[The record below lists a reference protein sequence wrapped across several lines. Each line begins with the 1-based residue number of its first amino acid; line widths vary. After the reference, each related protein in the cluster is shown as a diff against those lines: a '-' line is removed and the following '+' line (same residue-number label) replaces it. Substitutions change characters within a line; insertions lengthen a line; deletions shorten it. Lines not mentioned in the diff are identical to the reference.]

1 MLYTL
6 SKECLLDF
14 LWGRKSRQL
23 SLGACGL
30 VDEGTSQRMT
40 LSACDI
46 ITLIRVTESMFEGWE
61 DMGNP
66 HGECC
71 LRVGFMGGL
80 PREIRPSIWEG
91 VETPWENGARETDF
105 GVWKYGVQTWCW
117 KNLAMWMRGDRAGSG
132 LLVCLSVVPMHPW
145 FSRDSHPFYFY
156 SPDKT
161 VGKIVSEGRHWN
173 LCLSCFWSTSSRAV
187 FLKLEYQN
195 HLQDFWAPSS
205 TVSESAD
212 PRWHP
217 QWEPLPLG
225 LFGWYFHKQPV

>member
-1 MLYTL
+1 M
-6 SKECLLDF
+6 DF

-80 PREIRPSIWEG
+80 PREIRPSI
-91 VETPWENGARETDF
+91 
-105 GVWKYGVQTWCW
+105 
-117 KNLAMWMRGDRAGSG
+117 
-132 LLVCLSVVPMHPW
+132 
-145 FSRDSHPFYFY
+145 
-156 SPDKT
+156 
-161 VGKIVSEGRHWN
+161 
-173 LCLSCFWSTSSRAV
+173 
-187 FLKLEYQN
+187 
-195 HLQDFWAPSS
+195 
-205 TVSESAD
+205 
-212 PRWHP
+212 
-217 QWEPLPLG
+217 
-225 LFGWYFHKQPV
+225 